1 LKRKVLAAREDLV
14 NQILEIAEYKN
25 LTIFGMVN
33 DALKQIIRAEEIGLS
48 LKDIVDQYE
57 AIKMAKEAGFILTVE
72 NLWYDVV
79 NRAYQ
84 RESDK
89 MLKKWYDAG
98 QWYGKYY
105 TVKSQQDPIKAF
117 KRDAD
122 MSIWDVSELNIID
135 NGDDVLV
142 RCISPRFPLSYTK
155 LFSFFLEGAFNVFGY
170 ECIERDVSKG
180 VIRLSFKRANGE

>member
-1 LKRKVLAAREDLV
+1 MLAAREDLV
-14 NQILEIAEYKN
+14 DQILEIAKYKN
-25 LTIFGMVN
+25 LTVFGMVN
-33 DALKQIIRAEEIGLS
+33 DALKQIIRADEIGLS
-48 LKDIVDQYE
+48 LKDIIDQYE
-57 AIKMAKEAGFILTVE
+57 AIKMAREAGFILTVE
-72 NLWYDVV
+72 SLWYDVV

-84 RESDK
+84 RDSDK

-105 TVKSQQDPIKAF
+105 VVKSQQDPIKAF

-122 MSIWDVSELNIID
+122 MSIWDVNELSVID
-135 NGDDVLV
+135 NGENVLV

-170 ECIERDVSKG
+170 ECFDRDVSKG
-180 VIRLSFKRANGE
+180 VIRLSFKKANGE